1 MTVTDALPRILIID
15 DQMDS
20 VALLLSYFKG
30 QPLDILVALSG
41 EDGLRK
47 AIGGRPDAIL
57 LDVAMPGIDGYTVC
71 HRLKVDPRTATIP
84 VIFLSANTTVAH
96 KLEGFAAGGVD
107 YIGKPFWAE
116 EVVARV
122 FVHLQIKQQVERLQ
136 AIAAGEPPSASN
148 KLAQQFAD
156 ITNPA
161 STASRDNEIV
171 VAAIAQMQHDPA
183 EWPGLDSL
191 AKRVGTHEKKLTK
204 LFRQHFGMTVF
215 NYVAELRLENAR
227 AQLAS
232 SSLRIQLIADQAGYS
247 NASDFSRAF
256 RRHYGITPR
265 QYRQACT
272 SSAKSGPAEKLP

>member
-1 MTVTDALPRILIID
+1 
-15 DQMDS
+15 MDS

-30 QPLDILVALSG
+30 QSLDILVALSG

-136 AIAAGEPPSASN
+136 AIAAGETPSALN
-148 KLAQQFAD
+148 KFTHPVAD
-156 ITNPA
+156 IANLTNPA

-171 VAAIAQMQHDPA
+171 VAAIAQLQHDPA
-183 EWPGLDSL
+183 GWPGLDSL

-215 NYVAELRLENAR
+215 DYVAELRLENAR
-227 AQLAS
+227 SQLAS

-272 SSAKSGPAEKLP
+272 SSANSGPAEKLP

>member
-1 MTVTDALPRILIID
+1 
-15 DQMDS
+15 
-20 VALLLSYFKG
+20 
-30 QPLDILVALSG
+30 
-41 EDGLRK
+41 
-47 AIGGRPDAIL
+47 
-57 LDVAMPGIDGYTVC
+57 GIDGYTVC
-71 HRLKVDPRTATIP
+71 HRLKADPRTATIP

-136 AIAAGEPPSASN
+136 AIAAGEPPSALN
-148 KLAQQFAD
+148 KFAHPVVDIID
-156 ITNPA
+156 ITKQANPV
-161 STASRDNEIV
+161 STDSRDNEIV
-171 VAAIAQMQHDPA
+171 VAAVAQLQHDPA

-215 NYVAELRLENAR
+215 DYVAELRLENAR

-232 SSLRIQLIADQAGYS
+232 
-247 NASDFSRAF
+247 
-256 RRHYGITPR
+256 
-265 QYRQACT
+265 
-272 SSAKSGPAEKLP
+272 